1 MVSFED
7 YKGREQSYVKHVL
20 LEQYLEALIHK
31 TASAYPKIVYVD
43 GFAGPWQSANEDFKD
58 TSFGIAL
65 DKLRRAKASW
75 KERGRDVQMTAL
87 LVERN
92 STAFSKLQ
100 ALPSKFPEIAVKPY
114 KGDFIELIPTI
125 LKDIPHDAFA
135 FFLIDP
141 KGWHIPL
148 KKLQPLLTR
157 PKSEIIFNFMFEFI
171 NRAASMKDANIV
183 AGLDELIPSGD
194 WRTRLDGAHNAEER
208 KAILT
213 DTFSECLKKAGG
225 YAHVCETTILRPLKD
240 RALYCLF
247 YATRHETGL
256 EVFRDCQ
263 VKALETQSI
272 TRGLTKID
280 HAEQKTGQTELFQS
294 LNDMNSEEVA
304 PLLAEHRSKAELLLL
319 EFTPTAPNAI
329 LYKKLWPLILAQCVV
344 RKTDVNRITARLR
357 KEGKLIF
364 PDWELRK
371 QVPQADYRVQRP

>member
-1 MVSFED
+1 
-7 YKGREQSYVKHVL
+7 
-20 LEQYLEALIHK
+20 
-31 TASAYPKIVYVD
+31 
-43 GFAGPWQSANEDFKD
+43 
-58 TSFGIAL
+58 
-65 DKLRRAKASW
+65 
-75 KERGRDVQMTAL
+75 MTAL